1 MREVEDEVKRFVGR
15 QMREVEDE
23 VKRFPYAVTDAG
35 YKVQLDCPAL
45 GRRLAPEEVS
55 AHVLRKLRRDAE
67 SHLQADVSHAVIT
80 VPAYFNDA
88 QRHAT
93 RDAGR
98 IAGLNVLRISSEP
111 TMAALAYGLDAKN
124 ATLVLVLDL
133 GGGTFDVSLL
143 EVSDSVLE
151 VLGTA
156 GDTHLGG
163 NDFDDRIVDWLVGTF
178 EQREG
183 IDLRQDAQA
192 LQRLI
197 EAAERAKMEL
207 SSLSATRIS
216 VPFVSMGADGPKHIE
231 ETLTRDHFEDLC
243 RDLVDRIR
251 TPVQTLLAEQ
261 GFRAKDLAEVVF
273 VGGSSRMPMFHD
285 VAREL
290 TGFKPVNKSVNVEEV
305 VAVGAAVQASML
317 IGETRDIM
325 LFDVTPLTLGV
336 ETNGGVFTPLIN
348 RNQTLPHK
356 KVMMFTTSENAQ
368 DEIEVI
374 VLQGERPM
382 AKDNK
387 RLGSFV
393 LDNIPPAP
401 IGVPKIEVSFEIG
414 LDGILEVTAKD
425 WATRRTQSIR
435 VENAST
441 LKEEEVDRVLKES
454 TKMWLTDWERME
466 NAENEY
472 AAERLA
478 SQTTELILNRPD
490 RVPLDVQQTLW
501 EVVGRLEK
509 AVAVKEEI
517 DYPALKKLVK
527 ESRYELM
534 KAGERIYG
542 NQVAPDGMPG
552 PGKRRESGGVTGSD
566 ASDLPKWVPTQQD
579 WKRRSEEVE
588 ESVRKKKV
596 EAEEKARAKRAE
608 REARKARRE
617 AAEAAAAS
625 KAEPAEPSVPA

>member
-1 MREVEDEVKRFVGR
+1 MS
-15 QMREVEDE
+15 
-23 VKRFPYAVTDAG
+23 P
-35 YKVQLDCPAL
+35 
-45 GRRLAPEEVS
+45 
-55 AHVLRKLRRDAE
+55 LRR
-67 SHLQADVSHAVIT
+67 Q
-80 VPAYFNDA
+80 
-88 QRHAT
+88 
-93 RDAGR
+93 
-98 IAGLNVLRISSEP
+98 
-111 TMAALAYGLDAKN
+111 
-124 ATLVLVLDL
+124 
-133 GGGTFDVSLL
+133 
-143 EVSDSVLE
+143 

-325 LFDVTPLTLGV
+325 LFDVTPLTLGDV
-336 ETNGGVFTPLIN
+336 SSPSVVVMPLIN

-414 LDGILEVTAKD
+414 LDGILEEPQLQHLGSPVGFAGKNGQP
-425 WATRRTQSIR
+425 AESLGSPAAL
-435 VENAST
+435 ASLGLQAPLFFKPT
-441 LKEEEVDRVLKES
+441 DHTFLFTKGGQCPGGVSRAVAVHFTCGLEARVLKVTEVQMCAYVALISHPGPCSLES
-454 TKMWLTDWERME
+454 WPPALGS
-466 NAENEY
+466 
-472 AAERLA
+472 LA
-478 SQTTELILNRPD
+478 SKGMELPQLEAAISEWLRGSAANLTVREGG
-490 RVPLDVQQTLW
+490 PLDW
-501 EVVGRLEK
+501 DE
-509 AVAVKEEI
+509 
-517 DYPALKKLVK
+517 
-527 ESRYELM
+527 
-534 KAGERIYG
+534 
-542 NQVAPDGMPG
+542 
-552 PGKRRESGGVTGSD
+552 
-566 ASDLPKWVPTQQD
+566 
-579 WKRRSEEVE
+579 
-588 ESVRKKKV
+588 
-596 EAEEKARAKRAE
+596 
-608 REARKARRE
+608 
-617 AAEAAAAS
+617 
-625 KAEPAEPSVPA
+625 